1 MSPILDATSLLPT
14 GMVFDIV
21 VDMMVDRFHEMW
33 LFMFR
38 MDSLLEILRPQESHV
53 IGEIHK
59 GDYCASSLRLLAL

>member
-33 LFMFR
+33 SFMFR
-38 MDSLLEILRPQESHV
+38 MDSLLEILKPQESHV
-53 IGEIHK
+53 IGEFTKAITVPVVF
-59 GDYCASSLRLLAL
+59 DSSP

>member
-21 VDMMVDRFHEMW
+21 ADMMVDRFHEMW

-38 MDSLLEILRPQESHV
+38 INFE
-53 IGEIHK
+53 
-59 GDYCASSLRLLAL
+59 ASGTTCDW